1 MPSTFGGLLIFVAFL
16 TPGFIYYIQRR
27 RWVPQRSESSLV
39 ETARLVSIS
48 VLTNLIA
55 FGVFAF
61 YRWRDPHHAPDVNLI
76 ATTGWQYVRARPGYM
91 LLWAALFV
99 VASSI
104 LAFGLAALPKLGL
117 SLKWLS
123 PDIVDESSWY
133 YALADEV
140 PKGKRTFVGLD
151 LRDGTYISG
160 YVDWFSTELDEV
172 ADRDITLVAAVHA
185 PLIFKRDGNPE
196 TLDAERMIVSA
207 RDIVRMYVS
216 YIPVPIAPKKKH
228 WWNSRREATK
238 NEVVVLDA
246 GEAVE

>member
-61 YRWRDPHHAPDVNLI
+61 YRWQNPHHAPDVSLI

-91 LLWAALFV
+91 LLWAALLV

-104 LAFGLAALPKLGL
+104 IAFGLAALPKLGL

-140 PKGKRTFVGLD
+140 PKGQRTFVGLD

-160 YVDWFSTELDEV
+160 YVDWFSTEIDEV
-172 ADRDITLVAAVHA
+172 ADRDLTLVAAVGA
-185 PLIFKRDGNPE
+185 PLVFKREGISED
-196 TLDAERMIVSA
+196 LDAARMIVSA

-216 YIPVPIAPKKKH
+216 YVPIPIAPKKTH
-228 WWNSRREATK
+228 WWNRRPKPVESETAELEAK
-238 NEVVVLDA
+238 VDA
-246 GEAVE
+246 E